1 MADITRFIELEDG
14 GAHMEMSLTRGE
26 IQFLVQAGVISLLNK
41 ELDELHYDLDKHADD
56 LEEVL
61 RRYPEGGDID

>member
-14 GAHMEMSLTRGE
+14 GAHMEMALTRGE